1 MKLLWDFRIQT
12 DHYLDHNRPD
22 IVVMEKAS
30 RVCQIID
37 VACPFDTRIA
47 ENEREKIDHYQD
59 FKGEIKKKVE
69 LQKRIYSVFPIVFW
83 GTWVVAKNFMMWV
96 IKIGTPKI
104 LNLLQRVCLL
114 GTASV
119 EKDPRHLRL

>member
-1 MKLLWDFRIQT
+1 
-12 DHYLDHNRPD
+12 
-22 IVVMEKAS
+22 MEKAS

-59 FKGEIKKKVE
+59 FKGEIQKNVE
-69 LQKRIYSVFPIVFW
+69 LQKRIYSVSSNCIW
-83 GTWVVAKNFMMWV
+83 GTWVVTKNFMMWV
-96 IKIGTPKI
+96 TKIGTPKI

>member
-1 MKLLWDFRIQT
+1 MQT
-12 DHYLDHNRPD
+12 DHHLDHNRPD

-47 ENEREKIDHYQD
+47 ENEREKIDHCTRTSKGKYKKMWSCKRVSILFFQLYLGHLGSDQKLHDVGYQ
-59 FKGEIKKKVE
+59 
-69 LQKRIYSVFPIVFW
+69 
-83 GTWVVAKNFMMWV
+83 
-96 IKIGTPKI
+96 GTPKI

-119 EKDPRHLRL
+119 DKDPRHLRL

>member
-1 MKLLWDFRIQT
+1 MKLVWDFRMQT
-12 DHYLDHNRPD
+12 DHHLDHNRPD

-59 FKGEIKKKVE
+59 FKGEIQKNVV
-69 LQKRIYSVFPIVFW
+69 LQKRIYSVFPPVF
-83 GTWVVAKNFMMWV
+83 GA
-96 IKIGTPKI
+96 
-104 LNLLQRVCLL
+104 L
-114 GTASV
+114 G
-119 EKDPRHLRL
+119 

>member
-1 MKLLWDFRIQT
+1 MKLLWDFRIQA
-12 DHYLDHNRPD
+12 DHHLDHNRPD

-47 ENEREKIDHYQD
+47 ENGREKIDHYQD
-59 FKGEIKKKVE
+59 FKGEI
-69 LQKRIYSVFPIVFW
+69 QKMWSCKSVSILFFHLYL
-83 GTWVVAKNFMMWV
+83 GTWVVTKNFMMWV
-96 IKIGTPKI
+96 TKIGTPRI

>member
-12 DHYLDHNRPD
+12 DHHLDHNRPD

-59 FKGEIKKKVE
+59 FKGEIKKKSGAAKAY
-69 LQKRIYSVFPIVFW
+69 LFCFSNCFLGHLGSGQKLHDVGY
-83 GTWVVAKNFMMWV
+83 
-96 IKIGTPKI
+96 
-104 LNLLQRVCLL
+104 
-114 GTASV
+114 
-119 EKDPRHLRL
+119 

>member
-1 MKLLWDFRIQT
+1 MQT
-12 DHYLDHNRPD
+12 DHHLDHNRPD

-59 FKGEIKKKVE
+59 FKVEIQKNVE
-69 LQKRIYSVFPIVFW
+69 NCIW
-83 GTWVVAKNFMMWV
+83 GTWVVTKNFMMWV
-96 IKIGTPKI
+96 TKIGTPKI
-104 LNLLQRVCLL
+104 LNLLQRVCLS

-119 EKDPRHLRL
+119 EKDPRHLRLQEITR